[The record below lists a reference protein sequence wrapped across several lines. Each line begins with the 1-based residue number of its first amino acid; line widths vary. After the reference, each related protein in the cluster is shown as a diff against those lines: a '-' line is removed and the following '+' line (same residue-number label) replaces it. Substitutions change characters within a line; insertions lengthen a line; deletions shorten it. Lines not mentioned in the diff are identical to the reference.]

1 MSCRI
6 VQDRPVDAVYG
17 AVVEQLAALVGFSV
31 VSSITPGPNNILLW
45 ASGASFGFRR
55 TVPHVLGTALGI
67 GAMAL
72 VAAVAAGAILA
83 AIPQLAT
90 AMKVAGS
97 IYLVWLATQI
107 VRAGALQRTD
117 VARPFGLVSAAAFQ
131 LVNPKAWIFALGA
144 VTTFRPAELP
154 AAAGG
159 AVVALIMMLVIVPTA
174 AGWAGAGDAVSRFVS
189 GRSERDPPVVRCRRS
204 RACAERAIDA

>member
-1 MSCRI
+1 M
-6 VQDRPVDAVYG
+6 
-17 AVVEQLAALVGFSV
+17 EQLALLVGFSF

-45 ASGASFGFRR
+45 ASGATFGFRR
-55 TVPHVLGTALGI
+55 TVPHVLGTAIGI
-67 GAMAL
+67 GGMAL

-83 AIPQLAT
+83 AVPQLAT

-97 IYLVWLATQI
+97 IYLLWLAIQI
-107 VRAGALQRTD
+107 VRAGALERTD

-154 AAAGG
+154 ALAGG
-159 AVVALIMMLVIVPTA
+159 TFVALTMMLVVVPTA
-174 AGWAGAGDAVSRFVS
+174 AVWAGAGDALSRFISSPRARRVVS
-189 GRSERDPPVVRCRRS
+189 VFLTVMLIGTVVLVWV
-204 RACAERAIDA
+204 

>member
-6 VQDRPVDAVYG
+6 VQDRPGDAVYG

-83 AIPQLAT
+83 AVPQLAT

-97 IYLVWLATQI
+97 IYLLWLATQI
-107 VRAGALQRTD
+107 VRAGALERTD

-159 AVVALIMMLVIVPTA
+159 AFVALTMMLVIVPTA

-189 GRSERDPPVVRCRRS
+189 GRRARRVVNLILAGMLIGTVR
-204 RACAERAIDA
+204 